1 MSLADPV
8 AGTLPRGACVSPPF
22 FFVRHGE
29 TDWNRDGRLQGQ
41 RDIPLNGRGRD
52 QAMAAGLILRRLLAA
67 RRRGAPSPDFIASPL
82 GRARQTMELMRTAMG
97 LPPHAYR
104 IDDRLTEIGF
114 GGWEGLTWAE
124 VAARDPEGFNARKRD
139 KWRWIPS
146 GGESYAA
153 VAERVRPWLRTIAED
168 TVVVA
173 HGGVARAILTLVTDL
188 DPRRAPAVEI
198 SQGRV
203 LALADGRAE
212 WT

>member
-1 MSLADPV
+1 MSLADAM
-8 AGTLPRGACVSPPF
+8 AGTPPYRVCVSPPF
-22 FFVRHGE
+22 FFIRHGE

-67 RRRGAPSPDFIASPL
+67 KHRDAVGLDFVASPL
-82 GRARQTMELMRTAMG
+82 GRARHTMELMRQAMG
-97 LPPHAYR
+97 LPPHGYR
-104 IDDRLTEIGF
+104 VDDRLTEIGF
-114 GGWEGLTWAE
+114 GAWESMTWAE
-124 VAARDPEGFNARKRD
+124 VAARDPDGYRARKRD
-139 KWRWIPS
+139 KWQWTPP

-153 VAERVRPWLRTIAED
+153 VAERVRPWLGTITED

-203 LALADGRAE
+203 LAVADGRAE
-212 WT
+212 WV